1 MEEKIDKPDAQIGP
15 LKREVPGPAGRSL
28 GPLFPGA
35 QSQIVDWENEMKNH
49 REMLDKELNDK
60 KNELDKNE
68 RNKDAWK
75 LLRESVKFL
84 EENEKNWE
92 ARRKERIDEEKRKER
107 LSIVRYKQEKLKERI
122 KERKLEKDIA
132 EGIQKLPSEERK
144 KIEEEEKKKERL
156 ELAEIKKNL
165 WKLRSKE
172 KNYERKA
179 EKVERLEKI
188 TRLEDKLEMIEKITR
203 EIKEEERKIED
214 ERRKRQEVIKNEK
227 RKKMEIKLKKEN
239 EKKER
244 LEKSKM
250 LGQRWAM
257 AKWVTQ
263 FIKENQENWEK
274 ERIEKEK
281 TERKNIEEW
290 EKAKRMEKIQILQR
304 KWRKKDKEDDAKEEK
319 LVKES
324 LCDGEK
330 WKVWR
335 PKKKIKCEKE
345 ALTTSQASPEN
356 PNQVKPNDHLPISS
370 PQVEETSKTWAGGE
384 GGSQKEGDPGGGYV
398 PHTPFLL
405 THKAPTEEKQEKP
418 KKLVRLLPPRPEDNP
433 KLRKRK
439 LGTEI
444 PTSSPDTT
452 KSPQVLHK
460 QVKKL
465 EGEIPTSSPD
475 IVKSPQVLHKQVK
488 KLEGEIPTPSP
499 PDSAKS
505 PRVSQRQELP
515 NKKIVRLVP
524 PKSDENPK
532 IRKNTNK
539 PRKNNIT
546 SSVQITK
553 TNNKKM
559 TDWLQDSTSKEV
571 LSVRVSKDITHN
583 AEILCT
589 PVQGISNEQNI
600 LSDNPPDLAK
610 HNQEFSLSNR
620 LEVTQNFQTNPVKPK

>member
-1 MEEKIDKPDAQIGP
+1 
-15 LKREVPGPAGRSL
+15 
-28 GPLFPGA
+28 
-35 QSQIVDWENEMKNH
+35 
-49 REMLDKELNDK
+49 MLDKELNDK

-203 EIKEEERKIED
+203 EIKEEETKIED

-304 KWRKKDKEDDAKEEK
+304 KWRKKDKEDDEKEEK

-356 PNQVKPNDHLPISS
+356 PNQVKPSDHFSMSS
-370 PQVEETSKTWAGGE
+370 PHVYETEDKQDETSK
-384 GGSQKEGDPGGGYV
+384 
-398 PHTPFLL
+398 
-405 THKAPTEEKQEKP
+405 
-418 KKLVRLLPPRPEDNP
+418 KLVKLLPPRPEDNP

-439 LGTEI
+439 LRTEI
-444 PTSSPDTT
+444 PTSSPDNA
-452 KSPQVLHK
+452 KSPQVSHK
-460 QVKKL
+460 PL
-465 EGEIPTSSPD
+465 
-475 IVKSPQVLHKQVK
+475 K
-488 KLEGEIPTPSP
+488 KLEGEIPTPSS

-505 PRVSQRQELP
+505 PRVSMRQESS
-515 NKKIVRLVP
+515 NEKIVRLLP
-524 PKSDENPK
+524 PKP
-532 IRKNTNK
+532 
-539 PRKNNIT
+539 
-546 SSVQITK
+546 
-553 TNNKKM
+553 
-559 TDWLQDSTSKEV
+559 
-571 LSVRVSKDITHN
+571 N
-583 AEILCT
+583 AE
-589 PVQGISNEQNI
+589 N
-600 LSDNPPDLAK
+600 
-610 HNQEFSLSNR
+610 
-620 LEVTQNFQTNPVKPK
+620 